1 MHLVAES
8 HVDRPIDGP
17 SASIKNNIMGM
28 YTFLEVAR
36 HYAAPLPG
44 DSRDVFRF
52 HHYSTDEVSGDL
64 VGVEALFTED
74 TPYQSSSP
82 YSASKAP
89 NIWAT
94 SRDPEFFNNY
104 GPYHFPEEL
113 KPLKILNAI
122 EGKPIPVHGRGDQ
135 IRDWL

>member
-1 MHLVAES
+1 MHLAAES
-8 HVDRPIDGP
+8 HIDRSIDGP

-36 HYAAPLPG
+36 HYVAPLLG

-74 TPYQSSSP
+74 TPYQPSSP
-82 YSASKAP
+82 YSASKAL

-94 SRDPEFFNNY
+94 SRYPEFSQQLWSVSFS
-104 GPYHFPEEL
+104 
-113 KPLKILNAI
+113 
-122 EGKPIPVHGRGDQ
+122 RGIKTTKDFKCH
-135 IRDWL
+135 